1 MANRPTGTD
10 AHAELLMEGSG
21 LKTYRQKMQAQK
33 QQHDWEM
40 KLLEKERRWA
50 WNFDRVE
57 QNRLLSRLES
67 INKRIQEINKRNS
80 KGQNLQTKRMPLL
93 NHNKRMQFLQGNITH
108 NRYNMSLQKL
118 DKNEK
123 NTFISRGPF
132 LWGDM
137 RQPDVFQDSRGVV
150 KNQGTLGV
158 DTKSREPTV
167 TGSHLPSVSQNIR
180 SKDHRVSSNCSL
192 DNSQLANSNKLPSIK
207 KSNHKGSSE
216 DAKEEVKNSV
226 KPRLVRRRSMDPKLL
241 ASLLNVD
248 ESSVEKQNQVF
259 QRARLNSDAALRG
272 NSEDP
277 QEKSEETGKEK
288 KLQRRTSIASMHMPS
303 DLLKIGFPELGSGA
317 QLSPGPAGTNDK
329 DFPASTSFFPRA
341 RRNSLPFVSTMTDG
355 KFTKLGSRKMS
366 IGTTKSRTS
375 SLDKLENVIEESE
388 EHSRHSEREETM
400 KNLMQNVM
408 SMESSLPL
416 SLRKKE
422 Q

>member
-1 MANRPTGTD
+1 MANRLTVTD
-10 AHAELLMEGSG
+10 AHSELLMEGSG
-21 LKTYRQKMQAQK
+21 LRTYRQKMQAGK
-33 QQHDWEM
+33 RQHDWEM
-40 KLLEKERRWA
+40 RLLEKERRIA
-50 WNFDRVE
+50 WNSDRVE

-80 KGQNLQTKRMPLL
+80 KGQNLQTKTTLL
-93 NHNKRMQFLQGNITH
+93 LDNDKHLQGKFTREGH
-108 NRYNMSLQKL
+108 KMSSQKL

-132 LWGDM
+132 LSTLSGDM

-259 QRARLNSDAALRG
+259 QRVRLNSDAALRG

-303 DLLKIGFPELGSGA
+303 DLLKVGFPEWRS
-317 QLSPGPAGTNDK
+317 NDK
-329 DFPASTSFFPRA
+329 DLPASTSFVPRA
-341 RRNSLPFVSTMTDG
+341 RRSSLLSVSTTTHG
-355 KFTKLGSRKMS
+355 KFTKLCLTATRRMS
-366 IGTTKSRTS
+366 IGSTKSRTS
-375 SLDKLENVIEESE
+375 SLDKLENVSEVSE
-388 EHSRHSEREETM
+388 EHSDRSEREETM
-400 KNLMQNVM
+400 KKLMQNVM
-408 SMESSLPL
+408 SIDYTSSWPL
-416 SLRKKE
+416 TLRKKA
-422 Q
+422 QWGQ